1 MSDIVKRQMQAETE
15 ANGEIRAKDF
25 KHTSAYR
32 IVAEGIDP
40 EVSIQTKLS
49 SGEAIRQQL
58 IKRAKAQSM
67 GINLSYE
74 TSNLANGSY
83 RNEAFDSYNKEK
95 RDILLGKRKKKH
107 STKRYS
113 RDSNNSNQDNTLYKS
128 PYKKDSDSK
137 QKNDNSSN
145 NQSLNFRNQARERFG
160 SAPDSKPKYNPFA

>member
-1 MSDIVKRQMQAETE
+1 MSDIVRRQMQAETE
-15 ANGEIRAKDF
+15 ANGEVRDKDF

-95 RDILLGKRKKKH
+95 RDILL
-107 STKRYS
+107 
-113 RDSNNSNQDNTLYKS
+113 
-128 PYKKDSDSK
+128 
-137 QKNDNSSN
+137 
-145 NQSLNFRNQARERFG
+145 
-160 SAPDSKPKYNPFA
+160 